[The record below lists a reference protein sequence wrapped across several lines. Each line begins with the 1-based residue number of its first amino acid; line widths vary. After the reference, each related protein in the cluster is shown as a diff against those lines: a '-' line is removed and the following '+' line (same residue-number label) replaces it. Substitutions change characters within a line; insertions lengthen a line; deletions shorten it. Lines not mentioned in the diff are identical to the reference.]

1 MINHSQFYHDFD
13 VTQNWLIMVDDCVI
27 QVMVLDWDLY
37 LVMASQHS
45 CSLLSHVSDSDFC
58 ITGPNY
64 TYIYIHTIIYTGP
77 EVYRY
82 THTCIICS
90 SYNQIFLLKILLVPN
105 SIGKAS
111 LAMGYDTYCH
121 RYVSM
126 FLY

>member
-37 LVMASQHS
+37 LVMASQYS

-64 TYIYIHTIIYTGP
+64 TYVYVLYTLVLKYIG
-77 EVYRY
+77 
-82 THTCIICS
+82 THTHL
-90 SYNQIFLLKILLVPN
+90 YN
-105 SIGKAS
+105 
-111 LAMGYDTYCH
+111 
-121 RYVSM
+121 M
-126 FLY
+126 FKL

>member
-37 LVMASQHS
+37 LVMASQYS

-58 ITGPNY
+58 ITGAQL
-64 TYIYIHTIIYTGP
+64 YIRICIIYTGP

-82 THTCIICS
+82 THT
-90 SYNQIFLLKILLVPN
+90 LV
-105 SIGKAS
+105 
-111 LAMGYDTYCH
+111 
-121 RYVSM
+121 
-126 FLY
+126 

>member
-64 TYIYIHTIIYTGP
+64 TYIYIYIQLYTLVLKYIG
-77 EVYRY
+77 
-82 THTCIICS
+82 THT
-90 SYNQIFLLKILLVPN
+90 LV
-105 SIGKAS
+105 
-111 LAMGYDTYCH
+111 
-121 RYVSM
+121 
-126 FLY
+126 